1 MNAFGVD
8 GRWLLAESLR
18 IGSIVLVG
26 FLLAHFLSEFIAA
39 FGIELLY
46 GVRST
51 LIAVLRYTALLTA
64 LLYAITKGVDA
75 SPAPAVHGD
84 D

>member
-18 IGSIVLVG
+18 IGTIVLVG
-26 FLLAHFLSEFIAA
+26 FLLAHVLDEAIGA

-46 GVRST
+46 GVRTT
-51 LIAVLRYTALLTA
+51 LVAVLRYTALLTA
-64 LLYAITKGVDA
+64 VLYAVRKGVDA
-75 SPAPAVHGD
+75 SPSRIE
-84 D
+84 